1 MRYQMQISTWLV
13 IFFSTT
19 FLWARLYWPVAFLEA
34 LMTSEGGSHLK
45 QGSRSAIFMAIIK
58 DRVPS
63 NARLF
68 LVLVLFSPTT
78 ENTLSG
84 SAFEWG
90 NTRTSLA
97 TAASLSNSLAP
108 VTYGKLPKNKMEK
121 HTIFCFD

>member
-1 MRYQMQISTWLV
+1 
-13 IFFSTT
+13 
-19 FLWARLYWPVAFLEA
+19 
-34 LMTSEGGSHLK
+34 MTSEGGSHLK
-45 QGSRSAIFMAIIK
+45 QGSRSAIFMAIIE

-78 ENTLSG
+78 ENTLSA

-97 TAASLSNSLAP
+97 TAASLSNSLAL
-108 VTYGKLPKNKMEK
+108 VTYGK
-121 HTIFCFD
+121 

>member
-1 MRYQMQISTWLV
+1 
-13 IFFSTT
+13 
-19 FLWARLYWPVAFLEA
+19 
-34 LMTSEGGSHLK
+34 MTSEGGSHLK
-45 QGSRSAIFMAIIK
+45 QGSRSAIFMAIIE

-68 LVLVLFSPTT
+68 LVLVLFSPT
-78 ENTLSG
+78 ENTLSA

-108 VTYGKLPKNKMEK
+108 VTYGK
-121 HTIFCFD
+121 